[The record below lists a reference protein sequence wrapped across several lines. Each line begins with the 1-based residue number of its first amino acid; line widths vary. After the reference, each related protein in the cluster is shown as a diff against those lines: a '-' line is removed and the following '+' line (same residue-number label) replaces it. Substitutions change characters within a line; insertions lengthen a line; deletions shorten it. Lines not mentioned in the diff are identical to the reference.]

1 MAIIGKENFREKKR
15 KVEKKTK
22 EKKVRLKKV
31 CGHFNKLLLIQLS
44 RLIIM

>member
-1 MAIIGKENFREKKR
+1 MAITGKENFREKKR

-31 CGHFNKLLLIQLS
+31 NKLLLIQLS